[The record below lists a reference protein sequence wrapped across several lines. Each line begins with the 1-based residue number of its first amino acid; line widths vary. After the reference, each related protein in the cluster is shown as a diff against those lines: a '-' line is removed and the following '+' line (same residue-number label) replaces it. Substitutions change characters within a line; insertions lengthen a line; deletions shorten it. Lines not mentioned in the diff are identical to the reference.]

1 MLHLEGLDDVAI
13 ALQPGIRLDH
23 DCRDGVRQP
32 SEDAT
37 ERPEELYQSFR
48 AVDRERNLATAER
61 ERLEHAR
68 KAEVV
73 VGVVVREEDLLEL
86 HEADIA
92 AQKLPLRPFG
102 AVEEKAIAAPPDERR
117 GEGALRGRHRA
128 RRPEE
133 NDVQLHG
140 G

>member
-1 MLHLEGLDDVAI
+1 M
-13 ALQPGIRLDH
+13 R
-23 DCRDGVRQP
+23 P
-32 SEDAT
+32 SVPKSST
-37 ERPEELYQSFR
+37 RPFGP
-48 AVDRERNLATAER
+48 VDRERNLATAQR

-86 HEADIA
+86 HEADVT
-92 AQKLPLRPFG
+92 AQELPLRPLRT
-102 AVEEKAIAAPPDERR
+102 VEEKAIAAPPHERR
-117 GEGALRGRHRA
+117 AERAPRSRHRA

-140 G
+140 GGV